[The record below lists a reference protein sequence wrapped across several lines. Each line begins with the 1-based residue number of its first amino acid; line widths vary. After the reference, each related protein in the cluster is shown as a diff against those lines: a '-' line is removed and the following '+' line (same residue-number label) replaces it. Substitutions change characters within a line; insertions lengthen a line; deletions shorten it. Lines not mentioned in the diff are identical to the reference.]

1 MEWAMEKVLPREVQK
16 LASAILKHLADV
28 EDLTRKIEAIQIES
42 GQQKQKHSNE
52 ILRFNA

>member
-1 MEWAMEKVLPREVQK
+1 MEWAVEKVLPREVQK
-16 LASAILKHLADV
+16 LASAIVKHLADP
-28 EDLTRKIEAIQIES
+28 EDLTRKVEAIQIES